1 MRRKALNYEAGSPH
15 GMEVPRSEHPRPD
28 FQRSTW
34 MNLNGPWQFE
44 VDTERRGM
52 KGGYAS
58 GRDLAGRITVPFPP
72 ESRLSGVGER
82 GFMQSVWY
90 RRKVKIP
97 SEWRD
102 GRILLHFG
110 AVDYE
115 SWTWVN
121 GIPVG
126 HHKGGYSSFEYD
138 ITDAA
143 REDEETEI
151 VVRVF
156 DDNRTGLQ
164 ACGKQ
169 STEPESYGCH
179 YTRVT
184 GIWQTVWLERVP
196 HTYVGH
202 FWVAPDPASGRTL
215 MTVNVGGHPASGI
228 IEVTVSRD
236 GDEIAKSEAEL
247 RMPSTFL
254 SADIAQPSL
263 WSPDDPQLYG
273 MKLELNTLDGG
284 SDSVV
289 SYFGIRSFDLR
300 GPEIWFNGRPKFL
313 RMVLDQGYYPDG
325 IYTAPSDDA
334 LRNDILISKEMGFEG
349 ARLHQKVFEPRFLY
363 WCDVLGY
370 LVAGEY
376 ADWGAEIENPSTHE
390 SIMNE
395 WTEVV
400 LRDINHPS
408 IVMWT
413 PFNERALDKAEDT
426 VRHFLRG
433 MVRLTRAL
441 DPTRPVIDTSG
452 HMHVET
458 DIYDI
463 HDYEQDPKE
472 FKSHHE
478 RFGQT
483 GLPSDL
489 RRPKGDESAPYQG
502 QPFLVSEYGG
512 TWWNPDAPSDEK
524 SWGYG
529 ERPASAEAFVERY
542 RALTDAILSNPRAS
556 GFCYTQLYDVE
567 QEVNGL
573 LTYDRRPKFSVKSI
587 REVNSRGAAIES
599 E

>member
-1 MRRKALNYEAGSPH
+1 MD
-15 GMEVPRSEHPRPD
+15 VPRPEHPRPD
-28 FQRSTW
+28 FQRSDW
-34 MNLNGPWQFE
+34 INLNGPWQFE
-44 VDTERRGM
+44 IDREQKGIER
-52 KGGYAS
+52 GYTS
-58 GRDLAGRITVPFPP
+58 GRDLTGRITVPFPP
-72 ESRLSGVGER
+72 EGRLSGIGER
-82 GFMQSVWY
+82 DFMESVWY
-90 RRKVKIP
+90 RREVKVP
-97 SEWRD
+97 SKWRD
-102 GRILLHFG
+102 GRTLLHFG
-110 AVDYE
+110 SVDYE
-115 SWTWVN
+115 SWAWVN

-138 ITDAA
+138 ITDAV
-143 REDEETEI
+143 REAEEAEI
-151 VVRVF
+151 VVRVL

-169 STEPESYGCH
+169 STQPESYGCH

-196 HTYVGH
+196 PTYIGH
-202 FWVAPDPASGRTL
+202 FRVSPDQASGRASI
-215 MTVNVGGHPASGI
+215 TVNIRGTPDSGI
-228 IEVTVSRD
+228 LGIAISRD
-236 GDEIAKSEAEL
+236 GNEIARSKTEL
-247 RMPSTFL
+247 MIPSTFL
-254 SADIAQPSL
+254 SADIPEPDL
-263 WSPDDPQLYG
+263 WSPGDPQLYG
-273 MKLELNTLDGG
+273 MKLELNMQDGER
-284 SDSVV
+284 DSVA

-300 GPEIWFNGRPKFL
+300 GPKILLNGRPKFL
-313 RMVLDQGYYPDG
+313 RMVLDQGYNPDG
-325 IYTAPSDDA
+325 IYTAPSDEA
-334 LRNDILISKEMGFEG
+334 LRKDILISKEMGFEG

-376 ADWGAEIENPSTHE
+376 GDWGAEIENPSTHE
-390 SIMNE
+390 SIVNE

-413 PFNERALDKAEDT
+413 PFNERVLGETGET
-426 VRHFLRG
+426 VRDFLRNI
-433 MVRLTRAL
+433 MRLTRAL

-452 HMHVET
+452 YMHVET
-458 DIYDI
+458 DICDV

-472 FKSHHE
+472 FKSHYE

-489 RRPKGDESAPYQG
+489 RRREGDRSVPYQG
-502 QPFLVSEYGG
+502 QPFIVSEYGG
-512 TWWNPDAPSDEK
+512 TWWNPSAPTDEK

-529 ERPASAEAFVERY
+529 ERPTSAEAFVERY
-542 RALTDAILSNPRAS
+542 RALTYALLSNPRTS

-573 LTYDRRPKFSVKSI
+573 LTYDRRPKFEVKSI
-587 REVNSRGAAIES
+587 REANSQRAAIES

>member
-1 MRRKALNYEAGSPH
+1 
-15 GMEVPRSEHPRPD
+15 MEVPRPEHPRPD
-28 FQRSTW
+28 FQRSGW
-34 MNLNGPWQFE
+34 INLNGPWQFE
-44 VDTERRGM
+44 IDRERKGM
-52 KGGYAS
+52 EHGYTS
-58 GRDLAGRITVPFPP
+58 GSNLTKRITIPFPP

-82 GFMQSVWY
+82 DFMESVWY

-97 SEWRD
+97 GEWRD
-102 GRILLHFG
+102 SRTMLHFG

-115 SWTWVN
+115 SWAWVN

-138 ITDAA
+138 ITTAV
-143 REDEETEI
+143 RETEEAEI
-151 VVRVF
+151 VVRVL

-184 GIWQTVWLERVP
+184 GIWQTVWLEKVP
-196 HTYVGH
+196 TTYISH
-202 FWVAPDPASGRTL
+202 FRVAPDPASGRAFIA
-215 MTVNVGGHPASGI
+215 VNLGGPPASGTLG
-228 IEVTVSRD
+228 VTVSRD
-236 GDEIAKSEAEL
+236 GNEIAKSEVEL
-247 RMPSTFL
+247 GMPSTCL
-254 SADIAQPSL
+254 SVGIPGPNM
-263 WSPDDPQLYG
+263 WSPEDPQLYG
-273 MKLELNTLDGG
+273 MKLELSMRDGE
-284 SDSVV
+284 SDSVS
-289 SYFGIRSFDLR
+289 SYFGIRSFELR
-300 GPEIWFNGRPKFL
+300 GSKILLNGRPRFL
-313 RMVLDQGYYPDG
+313 RLVLDQGYYPDG

-334 LRNDILISKEMGFEG
+334 LRNDILISKEMGFDG
-349 ARLHQKVFEPRFLY
+349 ARLHQKVFEPRLLH

-376 ADWGAEIENPSTHE
+376 GDWGAEIENPSTHE

-408 IVMWT
+408 IVIWT
-413 PFNERALDKAEDT
+413 PFNERALGKAEGT
-426 VRHFLRG
+426 VRDFLRD

-441 DPTRPVIDTSG
+441 DHTRPVIDTSG

-472 FKSHHE
+472 FRSHYE

-483 GLPSDL
+483 GIPSDL
-489 RRPKGDESAPYQG
+489 RRPEGDESVPYQG
-502 QPFLVSEYGG
+502 QPFIVSEYGG
-512 TWWNPDAPSDEK
+512 TWWNPDAPADGR

-542 RALTDAILSNPRAS
+542 RALTDVILSNPRAS
-556 GFCYTQLYDVE
+556 GFCYTQLCDVE

-573 LTYDRRPKFSVKSI
+573 LTYERRPKFSTKSI
-587 REVNSRGAAIES
+587 REVNSQRAAIES